1 MGYSS
6 GGSKESDMSGQLSTA
21 HTAILYLIV
30 SKQSQSNIKAKQ
42 DPVGLSQVQKS
53 IHVPHFLF
61 VEKRLLCPRPS
72 LSAKEQT
79 QPIRELRDGRSK
91 ESS

>member
-6 GGSKESDMSGQLSTA
+6 RGSKESDMSEQLSTA

-42 DPVGLSQVQKS
+42 DPVGLSQKRYPS
-53 IHVPHFLF
+53 HHVLSQPF
-61 VEKRLLCPRPS
+61 VC
-72 LSAKEQT
+72 
-79 QPIRELRDGRSK
+79 RETLVN
-91 ESS
+91 E